1 MALTSKIVE
10 CVPNFSE
17 GRDVVV
23 MDGIARAIGKAGGVL
38 LDQTADEDHN
48 RCVIT
53 FAGSPETIAEAAFAG
68 VAEAVATIDLT
79 QHAGVHPRIGA
90 ADVVPFVPVSG
101 VTLEECANIAHRVG
115 ERIWRELRVP
125 VFFYEAAA
133 RCEDRVRL
141 ESVRLESVR
150 FAGRMPPD
158 IGDTPHPTAGF
169 TIVGARKFLIAWNIN
184 LDTDRLDVARNIA
197 RKIRFSSGG
206 LPCVKALGL
215 PLASRKQVQVSMNL
229 TDFEQTPLHM
239 AFAAVAAEASALGV
253 AIAGAELIGLI
264 PAKALELS
272 AGYDLRWENF
282 SPDRVLENR
291 LAATMK

>member
-1 MALTSKIVE
+1 ME

-17 GRDVVV
+17 GRDVRIV
-23 MDGIARAIGKAGGVL
+23 DGIVRAIGGAGGVL
-38 LDQTADEDHN
+38 LDRTADEDHN

-79 QHAGVHPRIGA
+79 RHKGVHPRIGA

-101 VTLEECANIAHRVG
+101 VTLEDCARIAQHVG

-125 VFFYEAAA
+125 VFLYEAAA
-133 RCEDRVRL
+133 RSADRVRL
-141 ESVRLESVR
+141 ESVRSG
-150 FAGRMPPD
+150 AARMQPD
-158 IGDTPHPTAGF
+158 FGDTPHPTAGI
-169 TIVGARKFLIAWNIN
+169 TIIGARKFLIAWNIN
-184 LDTDRLDVARNIA
+184 LETGRLDVARHIA

-229 TDFEQTPLHM
+229 TDFEQTPLHVV
-239 AFAAVAAEASALGV
+239 FEAVAAQAREQGIG
-253 AIAGAELIGLI
+253 IAGSELIGLI
-264 PAKALELS
+264 PAKALQLS

-282 SPDRVLENR
+282 RPDMILENR

>member
-1 MALTSKIVE
+1 ME

-17 GRDVVV
+17 GRDVRIV
-23 MDGIARAIGKAGGVL
+23 DGIVRAIGGAGGVL
-38 LDQTADEDHN
+38 LDRTADEDHN

-79 QHAGVHPRIGA
+79 RHKGVHPRIGA

-101 VTLEECANIAHRVG
+101 VTLEDCARIAQHVG

-125 VFFYEAAA
+125 VFLYEAAA
-133 RCEDRVRL
+133 RSADRVRL
-141 ESVRLESVR
+141 ESVRSG
-150 FAGRMPPD
+150 AARMQPD
-158 IGDTPHPTAGF
+158 FGDTSHSTAGI

-184 LDTDRLDVARNIA
+184 LETGRLDVARHIA

-229 TDFEQTPLHM
+229 TDFEQTPLHVV
-239 AFAAVAAEASALGV
+239 FEAVAAQAREQGIG
-253 AIAGAELIGLI
+253 IAGSELIGLI
-264 PAKALELS
+264 PAKALQLS

-282 SPDRVLENR
+282 RPDMILENR